1 MTYQVKNWFQSL
13 PFKCN
18 LHCYTER
25 AREWEEQFRRREVGL
40 CTLNQVDP

>member
-1 MTYQVKNWFQSL
+1 L

-18 LHCYTER
+18 LQRYISGAVVDIAFTPDGGR
-25 AREWEEQFRRREVGL
+25 MITAAGL

>member
-1 MTYQVKNWFQSL
+1 L

-18 LHCYTER
+18 LQRYNALLEGVPAFIAAGGT
-25 AREWEEQFRRREVGL
+25 VGL

>member
-1 MTYQVKNWFQSL
+1 L

-18 LHCYTER
+18 LQRYNTDLRFLANPYPLYKHP
-25 AREWEEQFRRREVGL
+25 VGL

>member
-1 MTYQVKNWFQSL
+1 L

-18 LHCYTER
+18 LQRYIKGAAGAER
-25 AREWEEQFRRREVGL
+25 AGEKVEEEDDEVEL

>member
-1 MTYQVKNWFQSL
+1 L

-18 LHCYTER
+18 LQRYSEGKLTLEDKSNTKVLIK
-25 AREWEEQFRRREVGL
+25 ATPAEVGL